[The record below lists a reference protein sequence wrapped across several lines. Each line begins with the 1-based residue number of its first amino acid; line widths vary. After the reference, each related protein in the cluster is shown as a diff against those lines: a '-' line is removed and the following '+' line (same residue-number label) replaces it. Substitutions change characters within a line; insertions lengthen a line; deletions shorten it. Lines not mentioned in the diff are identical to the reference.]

1 MRGMTTITKPVP
13 VRIPAGMLARVDR
26 LHVPVPCEAY
36 ARWLLDRAL
45 TAEEKAQ
52 ERKASKR

>member
-1 MRGMTTITKPVP
+1 
-13 VRIPAGMLARVDR
+13 MLARVDQLR
-26 LHVPVPCEAY
+26 VLVSCKAY
-36 ARWLLDRAL
+36 VRWLLDRAL